1 MTVFLKNLA
10 FTLYWNFAALSDK
23 VPVPASTGDLKSY
36 FNTASQVPEQM
47 ERFNETQAKEQLN
60 DLPGVTGIP
69 LDYFKGLVTGLLRM
83 LHERE

>member
-10 FTLYWNFAALSDK
+10 FTLYWNLADLTGK
-23 VPVPASTGDLKSY
+23 VDPAPSTGDLRSY
-36 FNTASQVPEQM
+36 FTNAAQPSVAM
-47 ERFNETQAKEQLN
+47 ERQEVEAKEHSN

-69 LDYFKGLVTGLLRM
+69 LDYFKGLVTGSLRM